1 MYKTNQETQTM
12 KKTTTTKQKN
22 QQKKKYEKPA
32 IVHTT
37 KIETLAGTCVQT
49 SGQSCVPAFN

>member
-1 MYKTNQETQTM
+1 MKNIQEKQRVDKLKD
-12 KKTTTTKQKN
+12 KKP
-22 QQKKKYEKPA
+22 YEKPA

-49 SGQSCVPAFN
+49 VGESCVPAFD

>member
-1 MYKTNQETQTM
+1 M
-12 KKTTTTKQKN
+12 KKSEAKKQKTLT
-22 QQKKKYEKPA
+22 KKNYEKPA

-49 SGQSCVPAFN
+49 VGESCVPAFD

>member
-1 MYKTNQETQTM
+1 MKQTD
-12 KKTTTTKQKN
+12 N
-22 QQKKKYEKPA
+22 KKKKNLGKKPYEKPA

-49 SGQSCVPAFN
+49 VGQSCVPAFD

>member
-1 MYKTNQETQTM
+1 M
-12 KKTTTTKQKN
+12 KKIDDKN
-22 QQKKKYEKPA
+22 QKILKKKKYEKPA

-37 KIETLAGTCVQT
+37 KIEILAGTCVQT